1 MHLYSAWTLHRPHAA
16 GRGMLEHGTVSHAC
30 AQAWLPTWKVVED
43 YFENWTKQKG
53 RLNVSHVFMLL
64 QQRIKNIIRV
74 ASYVCLILTWRCL
87 CQRQTYLSNNR
98 RPKLFPQ
105 LIDPEFFLLVHYF
118 TFVILEAGVHGSSS
132 KHWKTAWKLVVVL
145 PFYIWFSRFSSK
157 AFQTQHRLKSCLS
170 RFWLR
175 WQI

>member
-1 MHLYSAWTLHRPHAA
+1 
-16 GRGMLEHGTVSHAC
+16 
-30 AQAWLPTWKVVED
+30 
-43 YFENWTKQKG
+43 
-53 RLNVSHVFMLL
+53 MLL

-118 TFVILEAGVHGSSS
+118 TFVMLEAGVHGSSS

-170 RFWLR
+170 RDGGHFGWDGRYSMCVMAVMSSFITVKGHKFVSPDVAFPGTGAAKIPGLLQGQLTWEWLP
-175 WQI
+175 IILIPT